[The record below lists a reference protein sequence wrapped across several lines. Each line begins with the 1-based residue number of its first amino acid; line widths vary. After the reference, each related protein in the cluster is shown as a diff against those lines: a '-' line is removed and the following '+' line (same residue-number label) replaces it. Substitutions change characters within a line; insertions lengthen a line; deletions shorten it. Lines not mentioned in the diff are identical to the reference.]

1 MNIHEHQAKEILK
14 SFGAPVAK
22 GVAIFS
28 IDEAETAIASLPG
41 QSGWLKAK
49 FMPAGAVKAISKS

>member
-28 IDEAETAIASLPG
+28 IDEAETAIANPAWASLCGKKPN
-41 QSGWLKAK
+41 SCRRAR
-49 FMPAGAVKAISKS
+49 